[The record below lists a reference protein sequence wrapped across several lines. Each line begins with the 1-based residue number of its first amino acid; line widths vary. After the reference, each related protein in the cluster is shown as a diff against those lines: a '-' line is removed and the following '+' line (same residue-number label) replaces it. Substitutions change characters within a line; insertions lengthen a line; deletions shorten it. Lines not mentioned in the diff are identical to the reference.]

1 MIPVLRFSSDTD
13 SVMAVVID
21 IAPSPLENRCFFKL
35 MREIVEHLDT
45 GNLSHDREDG
55 DPIFR
60 TTDDDEYERLK
71 DLQIRQKAC
80 LGKIKIETPGKFR
93 R

>member
-1 MIPVLRFSSDTD
+1 MDVLEKRNKKYNFHFFCALFSDTD

-45 GNLSHDREDG
+45 GNLSHDREEG

-60 TTDDDEYERLK
+60 TTDDAEYERLK
-71 DLQIRQKAC
+71 DLQI
-80 LGKIKIETPGKFR
+80 
-93 R
+93 